1 MVGSIRRGWKREC
14 YPSLILESQNHARR
28 GHVIPLILV
37 WGAIPFGP
45 MHDNEISR
53 AIHFHVVA
61 QVLFVH

>member
-37 WGAIPFGP
+37 LGAIPFGT
-45 MHDNEISR
+45 N
-53 AIHFHVVA
+53 A
-61 QVLFVH
+61 